1 MTDNINVDTQGRT
14 TTFADRLRQALR
26 FNGMVDS
33 KAQVAKLAEM
43 AHITPKTAA
52 KYLLTEKPPFS
63 RKRPKIFSSLVSGLQ
78 CDYMW
83 LYNGDGLDP
92 WQLSVAKN
100 MATMN
105 KWQQNK
111 MVRLS
116 IRLLN
121 NDVKVARLIKLR
133 DEGFIN
139 VHQFLAAM

>member
-63 RKRPKIFSSLVSGLQ
+63 RKRPKIFSSLVRGLQ

-83 LYNGDGLDP
+83 LYDGDGLNP
-92 WQLSVAKN
+92 WQQAVAKN
-100 MATMN
+100 MASMTA
-105 KWQQNK
+105 WQKNRI
-111 MVRLS
+111 VRMSL
-116 IRLLN
+116 RLLN
-121 NDVKVARLIKLR
+121 NDTKVHKYIALF
-133 DEGFIN
+133 DGGFIS
-139 VHQFLAAM
+139 HLQFLQAM